1 MKKKKELSISIPEND
16 IDKLH
21 YSIFRITTLQKL
33 KIEYRNKEKNT
44 NELFKIF
51 KDHWYKEK
59 KCNPVYIIK

>member
-1 MKKKKELSISIPEND
+1 MKKKKELNISIPEND

-33 KIEYRNKEKNT
+33 KIEYKNKEKNT
-44 NELFKIF
+44 NELLKIF

>member
-1 MKKKKELSISIPEND
+1 MKKKKELSVSIPEND

-33 KIEYRNKEKNT
+33 KIEYKNKEKNT
-44 NELFKIF
+44 NELLKIF